1 MTAPQPPAQPSPIE
15 TAAITCNLGL
25 FTPAQRA
32 RHAALLRELMV
43 DLPVARAELTHGY
56 ELHYRREAGTLAK
69 LAEWIDYE
77 SQCCA
82 FFTFDLQVAPRNGPI
97 VLRWHG
103 AEPAAK
109 EIITAA
115 IAGAANA
122 TTAIAGVA
130 TASAATATAAIAG
143 DEPSPAPM
151 R

>member
-1 MTAPQPPAQPSPIE
+1 MTAPPQPPAQPSPVE
-15 TAAITCNLGL
+15 TAAITCQLGL
-25 FTPAQRA
+25 FTPEQRA

-43 DLPVARAELTHGY
+43 DLPAGRAELAHGY
-56 ELHYRREAGTLAK
+56 ELHYRRDAGTLAK

-109 EIITAA
+109 DIITAA
-115 IAGAANA
+115 IAG
-122 TTAIAGVA
+122 VA
-130 TASAATATAAIAG
+130 TATGASATAPNAA
-143 DEPSPAPM
+143 DEPPPAAM